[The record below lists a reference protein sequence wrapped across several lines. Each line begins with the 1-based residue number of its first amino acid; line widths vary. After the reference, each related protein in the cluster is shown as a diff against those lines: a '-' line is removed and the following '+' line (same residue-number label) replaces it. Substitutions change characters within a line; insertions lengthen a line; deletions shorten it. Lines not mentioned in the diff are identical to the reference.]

1 MDLFLPLAQLRLW
14 CQGPAVIKHLWFSV
28 LVIGLLVA
36 EPAYAALPA
45 TAAAARQA
53 PPRAFVPGTQV
64 PYRTHSQTQELLHA
78 YPGERV
84 VLLLPKPIAL
94 RDAQKIT
101 KQLDRCAQVYL
112 DLALRPWPQVSLPQF
127 PGLASVAVVQETCG
141 AGCGAGGKAEI
152 KHTEFQA
159 AVAGIGDLTSALTWQ
174 VGLYELGRGGQAGK
188 SPTWPFGPALD
199 PAERQD
205 VIGSAMPELVMNICL
220 DKLGWPAAVVQN
232 SVETKG
238 YPRHRTAVQHRL
250 QIVEAGL
257 PFAQAL
263 AKDRP
268 GYYRGWALS
277 GLLYDVYA
285 QLGQPALR
293 QLLQALILRVQ
304 SQGQAKDTAA
314 VAANLRWA
322 AGQRRGPALLR
333 YLTAVWKL

>member
-1 MDLFLPLAQLRLW
+1 MQRLW
-14 CQGPAVIKHLWFSV
+14 ARV
-28 LVIGLLVA
+28 LVVGLLVA
-36 EPAYAALPA
+36 EPAYATQPA
-45 TAAAARQA
+45 TAAAARPA

-64 PYRTHSQTQELLHA
+64 PYQTHNQTQELLHA

-84 VLLLPKPIAL
+84 VLLLPRPIAL

-101 KQLDRCAQVYL
+101 KQLDRCAEVYI

-127 PGLASVAVVQETCG
+127 QGLASVAVVQETCG

-152 KHTEFQA
+152 KYTEFQA

-220 DKLGWPAAVVQN
+220 DKLGWPAAAVQK
-232 SVETKG
+232 SVQTKG

-257 PFAQAL
+257 PFADAL
-263 AKDRP
+263 AQDRP

-277 GLLYDVYA
+277 GLLYDVYV

-293 QLLQALILRVQ
+293 QLLQALVLRAQ
-304 SQGQAKDTAA
+304 SQGQAKDTPA

-333 YLTAVWKL
+333 YLTSVWKL